1 MTVPKI
7 IVSAIVNSCH
17 TKNKTILI
25 LIITSV
31 GELFN
36 LKKKNLKKY
45 AKKFTVSRLI
55 TKTALIRIHQFL
67 YPLVVE

>member
-31 GELFN
+31 GELF
-36 LKKKNLKKY
+36 KK
-45 AKKFTVSRLI
+45 I
-55 TKTALIRIHQFL
+55 C
-67 YPLVVE
+67 